1 MINNP
6 LMDNIFERIDLN
18 VLQLRERREIAEAS
32 IDPKY
37 SNLEYSRRG
46 DKMALIMAD
55 DDIVRRIGLN
65 ITIIRERRG
74 LTQEKL
80 AELASLH
87 RAYIG
92 QIERGEK
99 NIGLRNLEK
108 ISKALDVSIRV
119 LVDTSCVDG

>member
-1 MINNP
+1 
-6 LMDNIFERIDLN
+6 
-18 VLQLRERREIAEAS
+18 
-32 IDPKY
+32 
-37 SNLEYSRRG
+37 
-46 DKMALIMAD
+46 MAD
-55 DDIVRRIGLN
+55 EDIVKRIGLN
-65 ITIIRERRG
+65 ITIIREQRG

-108 ISKALDVSIRV
+108 IAKALDVDIRV
-119 LVDTSCVDG
+119 LVDTSKVNR